1 MKKAY
6 LLVEIE
12 VDDRF
17 TLQEVKY
24 HLQRALDNYL
34 NNLNPYDDMDI
45 VLGEVLLTNAD
56 PRQIS
61 IRDTRR

>member
-6 LLVEIE
+6 LFVDIE
-12 VDDRF
+12 VDNRF

-24 HLQRALDNYL
+24 HLQRALDNYF
-34 NNLNPYDDMDI
+34 NNLDPYDDMDI